1 MKTSLT
7 WRLLFLTTCTLLG
20 HVDAVSGFASLLERD
35 EGIYRFDEV
44 SVAFDVFEVANGTL
58 RELDEGADHHAIF
71 KAIDRSLEWQKG
83 FNTVQ
88 IQEHAAKVI
97 GISSDVADS
106 RAFFHCPVL
115 PAKTDVTQMSLRTRS
130 DFVQQLGKPSW
141 PFDDFCFKGFFS
153 IRNNEAGFC
162 WFLLDIKTK
171 RLFVGFSR
179 RDQLLKPLPETRRE
193 S

>member
-1 MKTSLT
+1 M
-7 WRLLFLTTCTLLG
+7 TTCMLLG
-20 HVDAVSGFASLLERD
+20 HVDADSGFASLLERED
-35 EGIYRFDEV
+35 GIYRFDEF
-44 SVAFDVFEVANGTL
+44 SVAFEVFEFTNGTL
-58 RELDEGADHHAIF
+58 KRLDEGADHHAVF
-71 KAIDRSLEWQKG
+71 RAIDHSLEWQKG

-88 IQEHAAKVI
+88 IEGHAAKLM
-97 GISSDVADS
+97 GISPDVADS

-115 PAKTDVTQMSLRTRS
+115 PAKPDVTKMALWTRS

-162 WFLLDIKTK
+162 WFLLDLKTK

-179 RDQLLKPLPETRRE
+179 RDQLLEPLPETRHE
-193 S
+193 SK